1 MRGAHFIIAAG
12 GFFKRRKEAPP
23 SRPSEEAEEL
33 EEAIRKK
40 VKNEL
45 RAREDAVN
53 ERETKLNQK
62 EAELNKKATELAHKL
77 QELAE
82 REAKL
87 EGRSPGAGGGT
98 GGEATQAAAQPAP
111 FPQDF
116 PPDQDDP
123 AAQAELITRLENRL
137 DAARAK
143 HAELVERERKRAEYR
158 DRIEGYRSRG
168 LSVDRLE
175 AVIGES
181 IDDVEM
187 AFECYEN
194 DLAQLARLAERC
206 DRVDRVFAAE
216 ADALKARCSDPD
228 AIPEIEAGL
237 RELELRIEAKRR
249 EVLER
254 VQRWADAG
262 YVVSRLQEL
271 RDSDLSTLEQA
282 LMHFEEDV
290 EVLKMFGERLASM
303 DPAFEAEATQLK
315 TQLTDPSR
323 IPDIETQLLAIEQKI
338 GLRKQEFVNRL
349 AGYKAEGWVTDSLDA
364 VMSSD
369 LATIEKAFMK
379 FDEDTRKLGSLAE
392 RAFKLDRFFTPQI
405 AAITDNLRNPAQIPQ
420 IEARIQAIE
429 EETERRRADFRIRID
444 ALKAEGINTTVLENA
459 MSGDLESIS
468 SVFAEYDS
476 DQTKLQEL
484 LPRVAAIES
493 EGRHLDELNAL
504 RARFKEPGARG
515 EIERR
520 LAELEELIRAEK
532 KRETEERVRKEME
545 AAEKR
550 SREEMERERAERERA
565 ERERLEKA
573 QPAEEAAAAPSPG
586 LPPPPPAPPAPS
598 APQPPEAPQPSLP
611 PSPVEPGEAGR
622 ATPEEQEVSSLIAS
636 AEALIKELEAA
647 KLDVTFANSHLKLA
661 RSFFRRKKLDKALY
675 YVKKAHET
683 ASALRK

>member
-1 MRGAHFIIAAG
+1 MKGSHFIIMAG
-12 GFFKRRKEAPP
+12 GFFKRRKEAAP

-33 EEAIRKK
+33 EEAVRKK

-53 ERETKLNQK
+53 ERETRLNQK
-62 EAELNKKATELAHKL
+62 EAELNKKEAELAHKL

-87 EGRSPGAGGGT
+87 EGRLSVAGGGT
-98 GGEATQAAAQPAP
+98 GGEAAQAAAQPAP
-111 FPQDF
+111 FAQGF

-123 AAQAELITRLENRL
+123 AAQAEFITRLENRL
-137 DAARAK
+137 EAARAK

-181 IDDVEM
+181 IDDVQM

-194 DLAQLARLAERC
+194 DLAQLARLAKRC

-228 AIPEIEAGL
+228 AIPEIEAAL
-237 RELELRIEAKRR
+237 RELELRVEAKRR

-271 RDSDLSTLEQA
+271 RDGDLSTLEQA

-303 DPAFEAEATQLK
+303 DPAFEAEATQLR

-323 IPDIETQLLAIEQKI
+323 IPDIEAQLLAIEQKI
-338 GLRKQEFVNRL
+338 GLKKQEFVNHL

-429 EETERRRADFRIRID
+429 EETERRRADFRTRID
-444 ALKAEGINTTVLENA
+444 ALKAEGVNTTVLENA

-484 LPRVAAIES
+484 FPRIAEIES
-493 EGRHLDELNAL
+493 EGRHLGELNAL

-550 SREEMERERAERERA
+550 SREEMERERRARA
-565 ERERLEKA
+565 ERERLEKV
-573 QPAEEAAAAPSPG
+573 QPAEEAAAVPSPA
-586 LPPPPPAPPAPS
+586 LPPSPPAPPAPS
-598 APQPPEAPQPSLP
+598 APQPPEAPQPSPP
-611 PSPVEPGEAGR
+611 PSPHEPGEAGR

-636 AEALIKELEAA
+636 AEALIKELEVA

-683 ASALRK
+683 ARALRK